1 MGVKDEAAEVEGFDE
16 SIDQVENPSEE
27 DEQDG
32 DHGELEEHDDNDSET
47 HDSEDDG
54 EDEEVVVSFGD
65 DDPEEQE
72 EEDDGTPLVTK
83 LRKLNRE
90 QAKELRKLKKQQ
102 EEKERAEQ
110 KDTSLPEKPKLE
122 DFDYDETKFESAV
135 LDWHEK
141 KREHDKQE
149 QAQQEEAQAAEEA
162 WKQSQEKYRDRKQEL
177 GYHDFDDVEEVV
189 SSTLSPAQQNL
200 IVGGSS
206 DSATLIYA
214 IGKSPKKLQ
223 ELASIKDPVKFIWTV
238 AQLEGQV
245 KVEKKTRKPS
255 AQPEKRIKG
264 GSMPNGAIQNK
275 LKQLEAKAERSG
287 DRSEI
292 IAFKRKH
299 GL

>member
-1 MGVKDEAAEVEGFDE
+1 MDPKDEVTEVESFDDDL
-16 SIDQVENPSEE
+16 DQVENPSEE
-27 DEQDG
+27 DEQDE
-32 DHGELEEHDDNDSET
+32 DQAVSEEQDDNDSEES
-47 HDSEDDG
+47 DSEDDD

-65 DDPEEQE
+65 DEPEEQ
-72 EEDDGTPLVTK
+72 EEDDGTPLIKK
-83 LRKLNRE
+83 LRKLERERAKENRE
-90 QAKELRKLKKQQ
+90 LKKRL
-102 EEKERAEQ
+102 EELEKGEQ
-110 KDTSLPEKPKLE
+110 KDTALPEKPKLE

-149 QAQQEEAQAAEEA
+149 QAKQEEAKAAEES
-162 WKQSQEKYRDRKQEL
+162 WQQSQQKYRDRKQEL
-177 GYHDFDDVEEVV
+177 AYQDFDDVEEVV
-189 SSTLSPAQQNL
+189 ASTLSIEQQNL

-206 DSATLIYA
+206 DSAKLIYA

-264 GSMPNGAIQNK
+264 NGSPSGAIDST
-275 LKQLEAKAERSG
+275 LERLRAEAERTGNYSKVV
-287 DRSEI
+287 EY
-292 IAFKRKH
+292 KRKKKN
-299 GL
+299 